1 MRMFMLGMLSVFL
14 TGCSITVGTVNF
26 SQGGDGKP
34 ETEITQ
40 TKPVTVKT
48 DAQVPVMP

>member
-1 MRMFMLGMLSVFL
+1 MLALFMLAIFL
-14 TGCSITVGTVNF
+14 MGCSVTVGTVNF
-26 SQGGDGKP
+26 SQGGEGKP